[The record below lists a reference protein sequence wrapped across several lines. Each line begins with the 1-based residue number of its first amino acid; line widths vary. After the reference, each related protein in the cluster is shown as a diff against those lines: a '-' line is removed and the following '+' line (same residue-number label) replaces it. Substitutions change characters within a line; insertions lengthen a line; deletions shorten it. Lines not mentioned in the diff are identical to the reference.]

1 MHPLR
6 PVNVADLVA
15 GRLYMIQEKRP
26 EYHHL
31 KFKGVFVEN
40 KNKGHPE
47 SKSHYCTT
55 MTHFTKV
62 ICTGNQSRGDLE
74 LPELYWNYYECDA
87 ILRAFT
93 NSALRKITGDPNF
106 RVSLTASRVSA

>member
-26 EYHHL
+26 DYHHL

-40 KNKGHPE
+40 KTNCRPE
-47 SKSHYCTT
+47 SKSRCCIT

-62 ICTGNQSRGDLE
+62 ICTGNQSRSDLE
-74 LPELYWNYYECDA
+74 LPDAYWNYYECDA
-87 ILRAFT
+87 MLRAFT
-93 NSALRKITGDPNF
+93 NSALREITGDPNF
-106 RVSLTASRVSA
+106 RVSRAVASDC